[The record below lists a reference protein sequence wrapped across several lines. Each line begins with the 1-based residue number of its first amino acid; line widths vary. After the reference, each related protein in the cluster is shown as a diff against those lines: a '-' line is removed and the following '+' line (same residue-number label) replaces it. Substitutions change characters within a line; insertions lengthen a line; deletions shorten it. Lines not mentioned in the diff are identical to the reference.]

1 MTEDATR
8 EWLYG
13 RFIKTEHWKL
23 KSACHSKYIFSFSIN
38 VTRLTV
44 DCATDVINAICYL
57 CKLTQTGMS
66 QSPLKQT
73 GGDGSASDGV
83 HVSRSSGSESEASSM
98 STGTDEPNMSSTARK
113 RSQRFSRAFALN
125 PIQAAPPKLKPTNA
139 SSTSDVLGL
148 KSNANKSAPASPS
161 KIAEESPT
169 ESDSSDVSKT
179 NIPISMHVNRGLVT
193 GTDNAEFDY
202 LQLKTCQRSVSLK
215 SQISPPGI
223 PRRKKAVRFADALGL
238 DLACVRHIMDIDESS
253 YLAPDISMRNLAM
266 KAYDPIEM
274 ITSCYLM
281 PLFSQPAC
289 LPNFF
294 SAVKTSNVL
303 LENCL
308 VYDGPR
314 PSVSGIVRVSNIGY
328 HKEVFIH
335 YTIDKWITYQDEV
348 AAYVPNSSDGETDRF
363 SFHIM
368 LPSNFQPGYRLE
380 MAVKYIVNGQ
390 MFWDN
395 NRGKNYVVE
404 CYGQMETEDPN
415 DSSWLHFY

>member
-13 RFIKTEHWKL
+13 RFIKKEHWKL
-23 KSACHSKYIFSFSIN
+23 KSACHSKYIFSCSIN
-38 VTRLTV
+38 VTRLAV

-57 CKLTQTGMS
+57 CKLTLTGMS

-73 GGDGSASDGV
+73 GGDDSVSDGLQM
-83 HVSRSSGSESEASSM
+83 SRSSESEASAM
-98 STGTDEPNMSSTARK
+98 STGTDEANMSSAARK

-125 PIQAAPPKLKPTNA
+125 PIQAAPPKLKPTNSA
-139 SSTSDVLGL
+139 STSDVLGV
-148 KSNANKSAPASPS
+148 KSIAHKSTLGSPS
-161 KIAEESPT
+161 KITEESPT
-169 ESDSSDVSKT
+169 ESDSSEVSKT
-179 NIPISMHVNRGLVT
+179 NMHISMHVNRGLVT

-202 LQLKTCQRSVSLK
+202 LRIKTCQRSASLK
-215 SQISPPGI
+215 SQITPPGI

-238 DLACVRHIMDIDESS
+238 DLTYVRQIMDIDEYS
-253 YLAPDISMRNLAM
+253 YQAPDVNMRNMAM
-266 KAYDPIEM
+266 RAFDPIEM
-274 ITSCYLM
+274 IASCYLM

-294 SAVKTSNVL
+294 SAVKASNVL

-308 VYDGPR
+308 VHDGPR

-328 HKEVFIH
+328 HKQVFIH
-335 YTIDKWITYQDEV
+335 YTIDKWISCQDVV
-348 AAYVPNSSDGETDRF
+348 ATYVPNSSDGETDRF

-380 MAVKYIVNGQ
+380 MAVKYIVNDQ
-390 MFWDN
+390 IFWDN

-404 CYGQMETEDPN
+404 CYGQMETDDPN